1 MTCYRNHR
9 PLIGLCLLLFLFA
22 RPLIG
27 TENQT
32 GEECFE
38 SRDGMSQVK
47 VRQISPERVNVKC
60 SSTTGGVL
68 WWDDPFA
75 ETIPMGD
82 MEIEADY
89 SNEEAV
95 VRPREPQLDRN
106 KLLTICSMACHDGSY
121 VPIPHTKNAR
131 PLKMHLDT
139 VPDAMNLKHGKGN
152 IWCLDCHHL
161 VDRTK
166 LIDNF
171 GYSIS
176 FNQPQK
182 LCGKCHGQVYRSWRN
197 SIHGK
202 RIGMWD
208 KGGKKRWWVCTEC
221 HNPHD
226 VEQEN
231 RNSGFAQ
238 LRPEPAPNL
247 PKGMANADHERM
259 LHGANLDEADHE

>member
-1 MTCYRNHR
+1 MTCYRNHQS
-9 PLIGLCLLLFLFA
+9 LLGFCLLFFVSTNSVIA
-22 RPLIG
+22 
-27 TENQT
+27 TETQAKQ
-32 GEECFE
+32 ECFE
-38 SRDGMSQVK
+38 SRDGMSQVR
-47 VRQISPERVNVKC
+47 VQEIGPELMNVKC

-68 WWDDPFA
+68 WWGDPF
-75 ETIPMGD
+75 EGTIPMGD
-82 MEIEADY
+82 MEVEGDY
-89 SNEEAV
+89 THEEAV
-95 VRPREPQLDRN
+95 VKPREPQLDRN
-106 KLLTICSMACHDGSY
+106 KMLTICSMACHDGSY
-121 VPIPHTKNAR
+121 VPIPHTKTPR

-139 VPDAMNLKHGKGN
+139 VPDAMNLKHGKGG

-161 VDRTK
+161 VERTK

-171 GYSIS
+171 GYAIS

-182 LCGKCHGQVYRSWRN
+182 LCGKCHGQVYRAWRDG
-197 SIHGK
+197 IHGK

-226 VEQEN
+226 VEHDN

-247 PKGMANADHERM
+247 PKGMTNADHERM
-259 LHGANLDEADHE
+259 HHGPKQAEVDHE